1 MKMTILL
8 SFVILLGCNPQVIWV
23 KSDMKYSTMKRDTYE
38 CERDMLIATRGR
50 FKPEPDIQTGPV
62 PNQADA
68 WRSIGNFGTKLRQR
82 GFEQEFY
89 QRCMEARGYHPE
101 VR

>member
-8 SFVILLGCNPQVIWV
+8 FSVILLGCAPQVIWV

-38 CERDMLIATRGR
+38 CERDMLIAGRGR
-50 FKPEPDIQTGPV
+50 FTPEPDIQTGPV
-62 PNQADA
+62 PSQADA
-68 WRSIGNFGTKLRQR
+68 WRSIGNFGIALQQR

-89 QRCMEARGYHPE
+89 QRCMEARGYHPV